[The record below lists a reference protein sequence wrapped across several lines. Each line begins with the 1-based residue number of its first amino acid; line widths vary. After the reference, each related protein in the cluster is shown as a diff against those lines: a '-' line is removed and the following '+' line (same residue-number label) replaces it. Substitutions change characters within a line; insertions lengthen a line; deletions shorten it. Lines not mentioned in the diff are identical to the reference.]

1 MTEDDNGQRRPHRN
15 PTIKDVARA
24 AGVSSAT
31 VSYVLNNLNKVTPE
45 VDSHVREVAARLGYS
60 RNNAARALKTG
71 QMNVIG
77 CILPTLVSPV
87 FPEIAQAVQARA
99 ESYGYATFVVDSGQ
113 DHSREEKASEL
124 LLRHG
129 VDGAVA
135 VLSASPRKRLPP
147 AFPLVVL
154 DQRLEGLDS
163 VRADHWI
170 GGRLMADEL
179 VRIGHRRVG
188 LLSGEQSV
196 ASSLERREGFL
207 DGARGRLKII
217 WDIEVPLRPQLNDEA
232 IVAISSAPRHGV
244 TAIAC
249 ANDLVAIGALGI
261 LHNNRIRVPDD
272 ISVIGFDGME
282 WSGWPLV
289 DLTTV
294 RQPLAELGGRAVD
307 ILMARL
313 AEPDRPLQ
321 QVALPVELVR
331 RGSTA
336 APAV

>member
-1 MTEDDNGQRRPHRN
+1 M
-15 PTIKDVARA
+15 
-24 AGVSSAT
+24 
-31 VSYVLNNLNKVTPE
+31 
-45 VDSHVREVAARLGYS
+45 
-60 RNNAARALKTG
+60 
-71 QMNVIG
+71 
-77 CILPTLVSPV
+77 
-87 FPEIAQAVQARA
+87 
-99 ESYGYATFVVDSGQ
+99 
-113 DHSREEKASEL
+113 
-124 LLRHG
+124 
-129 VDGAVA
+129 
-135 VLSASPRKRLPP
+135 
-147 AFPLVVL
+147 
-154 DQRLEGLDS
+154 
-163 VRADHWI
+163 
-170 GGRLMADEL
+170 
-179 VRIGHRRVG
+179 
-188 LLSGEQSV
+188 
-196 ASSLERREGFL
+196 
-207 DGARGRLKII
+207 
-217 WDIEVPLRPQLNDEA
+217 
-232 IVAISSAPRHGV
+232 